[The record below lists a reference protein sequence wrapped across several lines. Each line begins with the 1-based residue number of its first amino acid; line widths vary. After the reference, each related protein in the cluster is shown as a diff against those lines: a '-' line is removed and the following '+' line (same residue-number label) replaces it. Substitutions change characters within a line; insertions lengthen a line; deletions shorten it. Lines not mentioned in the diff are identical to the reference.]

1 MITLEDEKC
10 FRINIRKP
18 FLLFFD
24 RWLPLTYRETEYTE
38 EQPIEFRTLADAKEF
53 VNKIAR

>member
-1 MITLEDEKC
+1 MITLEDEAC
-10 FRINIRKP
+10 FWIHVRKS
-18 FLLFFD
+18 FLFFFD

-38 EQPIEFRTLADAKEF
+38 EQPIEFRTLQEAKNF